1 MQHTCQSQEIPR
13 FLGAGDPALL
23 DRREFLWRFGGGLG
37 GIALAHLL
45 GTDALL
51 AEVEADRI
59 KPGDIDALQ
68 SRAQAE
74 RRILLTED
82 KDFGDLVF
90 RRGQSVPGIILLRI
104 DPAKHVLKKARLDDA
119 VGRFCDD
126 LFGRYVTVEGARF
139 RSRPLPRLNES
150 NSD

>member
-1 MQHTCQSQEIPR
+1 VRWLADECVD
-13 FLGAGDPALL
+13 AGLVS
-23 DRREFLWRFGGGLG
+23 
-37 GIALAHLL
+37 HLHAA
-45 GTDALL
+45 GHDVIYM
-51 AEVEADRI
+51 AEVSPAAS
-59 KPGDIDALQ
+59 DAQVLI
-68 SRAQAE
+68 RAQAD

-104 DPAKHVLKKARLDDA
+104 DPAKHVLKKARLDEA
-119 VGRFCDD
+119 VDRFGDD